1 MNPGTWNPRSYC
13 RYGPFH
19 PPDPT
24 PLPFPTSRLASV
36 TQLTSVLR
44 PSVRLVP
51 SATRGDRREPRVRR
65 KETVRRTEVRGAN
78 RGRWVTVR
86 PQPKDRKIEILLPLV
101 YLRLFTLLLILSS
114 LRLVRYASEPTEEV
128 RRSSETRR
136 G

>member
-1 MNPGTWNPRSYC
+1 MS
-13 RYGPFH
+13 
-19 PPDPT
+19 DD
-24 PLPFPTSRLASV
+24 
-36 TQLTSVLR
+36 
-44 PSVRLVP
+44 
-51 SATRGDRREPRVRR
+51 TRNGRREEGAVHPLIVHAVHTPHVPLGFFTLLPLHFERQRN
-65 KETVRRTEVRGAN
+65 EVSEGCERDGKGAN